1 MVYSMRQTFECKWT
15 GNTALNYDIQ
25 KKEVQPQS
33 LQASML
39 PITMNINSFQ
49 KARCSSKVWYFN
61 TSRQWQKIQTVNS

>member
-33 LQASML
+33 LYKQACYQL
-39 PITMNINSFQ
+39 
-49 KARCSSKVWYFN
+49 
-61 TSRQWQKIQTVNS
+61 QWT